1 VGISRTFQQLVG
13 SFGHHSWVVL
23 FAQAPIDIVS
33 DIYPKMMDGNVDRNI
48 LIDVTPRESLDEF
61 APTGAIVQVTKSDW
75 TIIFHIVGHWSR
87 FDTQDLSKRLNAK
100 ILEFSAEDTSG
111 QVGCQLFAP
120 DGEVK
125 HFLTSNDYETME
137 EIYEGVSDYF
147 EEMDD
152 EIPPQPDSTIVE
164 SYEDLFLSLGIKT
177 VQLCLSSERMVIS
190 TENEQSKITRVD
202 LLNGVS
208 EDKYFNDLEEYI

>member
-1 VGISRTFQQLVG
+1 MDTSKTFQQLVG

-33 DIYPKMMDGNVDRNI
+33 DIYSKMMDGDVDRSV
-48 LIDVTPRESLDEF
+48 LVDSTPRESIEQF
-61 APTGAIVQVTKSDW
+61 APTGAIVRLIESDW

-87 FDTQDLSKRLNAK
+87 FDTQDLSKKLNTK

-120 DGEVK
+120 EEEVK

-147 EEMDD
+147 EEMND
-152 EIPPQPDSTIVE
+152 EIPQQPHSIIVD
-164 SYEDLFLSLGIKT
+164 SYEDLFHSLGIKT
-177 VQLCLSSERMVIS
+177 VQLYISSERSVIS
-190 TENEQSKITRVD
+190 TENEQLKIMRVD
-202 LLNGVS
+202 LLKGVS
-208 EDKYFNDLEEYI
+208 EDQYFDWLKEL